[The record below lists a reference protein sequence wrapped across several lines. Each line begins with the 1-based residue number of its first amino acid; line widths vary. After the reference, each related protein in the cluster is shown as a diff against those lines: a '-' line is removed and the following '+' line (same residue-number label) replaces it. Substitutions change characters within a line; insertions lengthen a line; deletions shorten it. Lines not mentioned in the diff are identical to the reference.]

1 MEEKK
6 KTVLIVDDS
15 QTVRELLSAILKGRF
30 EVVEAVDGYDALRKV
45 NGHKPDIVITDI
57 DMPDMNG
64 VDLIRNLRN
73 RDGCEEIPVIVISSL
88 SPRLTGLEEGEL
100 NVAEWIEKP
109 FSPRHLLFVISRLSD
124 KSS

>member
-30 EVVEAVDGYDALRKV
+30 EVIAAVDGYDALRKV
-45 NGHKPDIVITDI
+45 NGHKPDMVITDI

-88 SPRLTGLEEGEL
+88 SPRLTGLEEGKL

-109 FSPRHLLFVISRLSD
+109 FSPRYLLSVISRLSD
-124 KSS
+124 KSC